1 MPSIMVVAHN
11 DAGGKTAFQL
21 KERVSSLHLDDPHF
35 SAQLL
40 ERVAWAVADAEQA
53 ERTGAA
59 DSDQTA
65 PAR

>member
-1 MPSIMVVAHN
+1 MPSIMVVAHT
-11 DAGGKTAFQL
+11 DAGGETAFQL
-21 KERVSSLHLDDPHF
+21 KERVSALHLDDPHF

-59 DSDQTA
+59 GSD
-65 PAR
+65 RR